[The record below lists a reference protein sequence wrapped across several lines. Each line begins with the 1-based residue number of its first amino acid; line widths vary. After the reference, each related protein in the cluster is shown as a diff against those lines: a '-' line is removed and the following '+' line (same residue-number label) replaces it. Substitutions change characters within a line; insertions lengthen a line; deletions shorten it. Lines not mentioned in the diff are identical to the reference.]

1 MEPPP
6 GAPWVT
12 MAGVAGAAP
21 DEFSLGRKGHDLVL
35 ALIYCVAFRKSL
47 SFSRPLVKRWARSHP
62 TSMGFCPLSQ
72 LMSSCVTYWE
82 HVRWAEPWL
91 AVTAQVTSLSLSL
104 SLRGS
109 GGSNKCFSTRS
120 CLKRRSVTDR
130 DGFYLGVRK
139 MRKWVLL

>member
-1 MEPPP
+1 MSSAFSLAKKNWAMALSVEPPP

-62 TSMGFCPLSQ
+62 TPMSFSLFLTADE
-72 LMSSCVTYWE
+72 LM
-82 HVRWAEPWL
+82 HDL
-91 AVTAQVTSLSLSL
+91 
-104 SLRGS
+104 
-109 GGSNKCFSTRS
+109 
-120 CLKRRSVTDR
+120 
-130 DGFYLGVRK
+130 LGTC
-139 MRKWVLL
+139 